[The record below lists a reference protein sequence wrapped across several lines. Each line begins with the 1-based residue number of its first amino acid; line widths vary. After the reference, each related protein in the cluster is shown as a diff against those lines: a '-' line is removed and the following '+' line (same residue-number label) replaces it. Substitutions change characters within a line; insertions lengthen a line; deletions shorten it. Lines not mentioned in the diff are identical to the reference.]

1 MNHSGKLEPSR
12 YYDAQKWAEESVNC
26 INGMLS
32 FRLTDKQKK
41 EISKVMANWYGDIV
55 ADEREDICTELQNE
69 AKKAHGSTERSIYR
83 EIVKS
88 LKIRG
93 RE

>member
-1 MNHSGKLEPSR
+1 MNHSGKFQPSR

-26 INGMLS
+26 INGMLG

-41 EISKVMANWYGDIV
+41 AISNVMANWYGDIV

-69 AKKAHGSTERSIYR
+69 AKKVPGPTERSIYTG
-83 EIVKS
+83 IVKS
-88 LKIRG
+88 LKLRG